1 MKYYFKENF
10 HFLYG
15 DGQLYDEEGN
25 VAYTFQQKTVMF
37 PEVHLYRD
45 DVDLGFVATEFK
57 ILYREYTLW
66 MNGEKK
72 ETINSMLTLFR
83 THLFLT
89 NSHWSIN
96 GSFMSL
102 RYNIKNRKGDIVAII
117 DQEPFKAAPCY
128 YIDILD
134 EENEVFIL
142 LIVLIINLYNKAS
155 SNAAV
160 PPPMP

>member
-25 VAYTFQQKTVMF
+25 IAYTFEQKTAMF
-37 PEVHLYRD
+37 PEVHLYREGE
-45 DVDLGFVATEFK
+45 DLGYVATQFK
-57 ILYREYTLW
+57 ILFREYYLY

-72 ETINSMLTLFR
+72 ETINSMFTLFK
-83 THLFLT
+83 THLMLL
-89 NSHWSIN
+89 NSHWTVN

-102 RYNIKNRKGDIVAII
+102 TYNIKNQKGETVAVI
-117 DQEPFKAAPCY
+117 DREWGIGNRY
-128 YIDILD
+128 YIDVLD

-142 LIVLIINLYNKAS
+142 LIVLIINLYNKGAA
-155 SNAAV
+155 NAAAV
-160 PPPMP
+160 PPAA